1 MLTRDSLRSM
11 MILENLSD
19 EMLDLL
25 IPFIDV
31 REYEAREVIFREGDR
46 SDYFYMIK
54 SGKVLLEKRISSK
67 ITVSIASIK
76 PGLSFGWSALLK
88 DPLRLDAV
96 CSEASTIYALD
107 AIESMQLM
115 EDNPKMGYLVYRN
128 LIRIVQRRLDLR
140 TEQFVRVISKHP
152 DIQPLLDE

>member
-1 MLTRDSLRSM
+1 MVTKDSLRSM
-11 MILENLSD
+11 LILENLTD

-25 IPFIDV
+25 IPFIEV
-31 REYEAREVIFREGDR
+31 HQYESREVIFREGDR
-46 SDYFYMIK
+46 SEYFYMIR

-76 PGLSFGWSALLK
+76 PGLSFGWSALLR

-96 CSEASTIYALD
+96 CSEPSTIYKLEAK
-107 AIESMQLM
+107 ESMQLM
-115 EDNPKMGYLVYRN
+115 EDNPKMGYMVYRN

-140 TEQFVRVISKHP
+140 TEQFVRVISRHP

>member
-11 MILENLSD
+11 LILENLSD

-76 PGLSFGWSALLK
+76 PGLSFGWSALLS

-96 CSEASTIYALD
+96 CSEASTIYTLD
-107 AIESMQLM
+107 AKESMKLT
-115 EDNPKMGYLVYRN
+115 EDNPKMGYLIYRN
-128 LIRIVQRRLDLR
+128 LIRI
-140 TEQFVRVISKHP
+140 
-152 DIQPLLDE
+152 

>member
-11 MILENLSD
+11 LILENLSD

-31 REYEAREVIFREGDR
+31 REYEAREVIFKEGDR

-76 PGLSFGWSALLK
+76 PGLSFGWSALLN

-107 AIESMQLM
+107 AKESMQLM
-115 EDNPKMGYLVYRN
+115 EDNPKMGFLVYRN
-128 LIRIVQRRLDLR
+128 LIRIV
-140 TEQFVRVISKHP
+140 
-152 DIQPLLDE
+152 

>member
-1 MLTRDSLRSM
+1 MITKDGLRSIRIM
-11 MILENLSD
+11 ENLTD

-25 IPFIDV
+25 IPCIDL
-31 REYEAREVIFREGDR
+31 RQYEARDVIFREGDR
-46 SDYFYMIK
+46 SEYFYMIK

-76 PGLSFGWSALLK
+76 PGLSFGWSALLS

-96 CSEASTIYALD
+96 CSEASTIYTLD
-107 AIESMQLM
+107 AKESMKLT
-115 EDNPKMGYLVYRN
+115 EDNPKMGYLIYRN

-140 TEQFVRVISKHP
+140 TEQFVRMISRHP
-152 DIQPLLDE
+152 DIQPLLEE

>member
-1 MLTRDSLRSM
+1 MLTRDSLRSLL
-11 MILENLSD
+11 ILENLSD

-54 SGKVLLEKRISSK
+54 NGKVLLEKRISSK

-76 PGLSFGWSALLK
+76 PGLSFGWSALLN

-107 AIESMQLM
+107 AKESMQLM
-115 EDNPKMGYLVYRN
+115 EDNPKMGYLIYRN

-152 DIQPLLDE
+152 DIQPLLEE

>member
-1 MLTRDSLRSM
+1 MLTRDSLRSLL
-11 MILENLSD
+11 ILENLSG

-54 SGKVLLEKRISSK
+54 NGKVLLEKRISSK

-76 PGLSFGWSALLK
+76 PGLSFGWSALLN

-107 AIESMQLM
+107 AKESMQLM

-152 DIQPLLDE
+152 DIQPLLEE